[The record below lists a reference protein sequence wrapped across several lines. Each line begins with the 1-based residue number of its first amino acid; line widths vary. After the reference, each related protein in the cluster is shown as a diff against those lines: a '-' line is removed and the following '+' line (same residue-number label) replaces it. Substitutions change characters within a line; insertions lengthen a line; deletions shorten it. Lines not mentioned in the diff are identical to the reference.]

1 MARLVMIVLA
11 ATALVLAACGAQA
24 PTAPPPSQATSVEGV
39 AAPSAP
45 QGAPVSC
52 APGEAARAEAVVP
65 APNAAVE
72 AGGSN
77 AGDSANAPAE
87 GNQLQYGLRMVI
99 MTANLAMEVES
110 VDQAEAQLRNIVDRA
125 GGYLL
130 RVRTTGEGE
139 RKTSYI
145 AFRVPSERFAQVL
158 ADTEALAKRVINR
171 TIDGMDVTEEF
182 VDLESRLRNLEATR
196 DRITAMLQ
204 RAVSLE
210 ETLRLNQALTE
221 VQGQIEQVKGRMR
234 YLDQNSTYSTITV
247 ELHPL
252 PLVANSPQSAPQG
265 WNLGKVLSDQIALL
279 LGFFQNVLTIV
290 MVIIVWAP
298 VWFIPVLLIIWFWRV
313 QQKAVYG
320 EQRSEAR
327 SSDASTKR
335 FN

>member
-1 MARLVMIVLA
+1 MARLVLIVMA
-11 ATALVLAACGAQA
+11 AAAFVLAACGAQA
-24 PTAPPPSQATSVEGV
+24 PTAPPPSHATSVEAV
-39 AAPSAP
+39 AVPSAP
-45 QGAPVSC
+45 QAAQVSGG
-52 APGEAARAEAVVP
+52 PGEAAPMEAVVP
-65 APNAAVE
+65 AANAGVE
-72 AGGSN
+72 AS
-77 AGDSANAPAE
+77 GDSANASAE
-87 GNQLQYGLRMVI
+87 GNQLQYGSRMVI

-145 AFRVPSERFAQVL
+145 AFRVPSDRFEQVL
-158 ADTEALAKRVINR
+158 ADTESLAKRVINR

-196 DRITAMLQ
+196 ERITAMLQ

-247 ELHPL
+247 ELRPL
-252 PLVANSPQSAPQG
+252 PLVANAPRPASQG

-298 VWFIPVLLIIWFWRV
+298 VWFIPVLLIIWFWRM
-313 QQKAVYG
+313 QQKALYG
-320 EQRSEAR
+320 EQRSEVR

>member
-1 MARLVMIVLA
+1 M
-11 ATALVLAACGAQA
+11 
-24 PTAPPPSQATSVEGV
+24 
-39 AAPSAP
+39 
-45 QGAPVSC
+45 
-52 APGEAARAEAVVP
+52 EAVVP
-65 APNAAVE
+65 AANAGVE
-72 AGGSN
+72 AS
-77 AGDSANAPAE
+77 GDSANAPAE
-87 GNQLQYGLRMVI
+87 GNQLQYGSRMVI

-145 AFRVPSERFAQVL
+145 AFRVPSDRFEQVL
-158 ADTEALAKRVINR
+158 ADTESLAKRVINR

-196 DRITAMLQ
+196 ERITAMLQ

-247 ELHPL
+247 ELRPL
-252 PLVANSPQSAPQG
+252 PLAANVMQPDSKA
-265 WNLGKVLSDQIALL
+265 WNPIDLLVQQVGLL
-279 LGFFQNVLTIV
+279 LGFLRIV
-290 MVIIVWAP
+290 MAILVVALVWAP
-298 VWFIPVLLIIWFWRV
+298 VWLIPVLLIIWFWRV

-320 EQRSEAR
+320 EDRPSSR
-327 SSDASTKR
+327 SSNASTKR